1 MFRKYI
7 RCQNKILKKDLHL
20 QYKNYTNLLSTLLK
34 DSKQTHFSSYF
45 KDDIKDIKKSGKA
58 LNQLD
63 L

>member
-34 DSKQTHFSSYF
+34 DSKQTYFSSYF
-45 KDDIKDIKKSGKA
+45 KDDIKDIKKPGKA